1 MPVQRQELEN
11 LGFHHSHDVFMQ
23 ADVPDFQAI
32 NEPRA
37 DASVYV
43 WVSPTAERVDEFD
56 VLYVGK
62 AGRGVSKRL
71 REHRGGFVNSG
82 TGRENRRLISE
93 WTATGRR
100 IMVFSR
106 VSAIHE
112 IFGVSVSIYSTE
124 EQALCERFVPRWN
137 RAVFPRAAA
146 AQTVRPIEAQ
156 AQVLGQAVAPQ
167 PDFVPLFDQMAFGD
181 DVAAFYN
188 SLPAER
194 QVQFAHLLDLLQQ
207 RDPTA
212 GYKIVRGY
220 TGQPSGYDGKPML
233 VFGRIT
239 PGGLAKDAVGRIPL
253 VDDERNPLTI
263 TFKASSRAQGLNAAL
278 FDEGSSGCWRPLD
291 LAHFLQNVDTYLR

>member
-1 MPVQRQELEN
+1 MPIQRRELED
-11 LGFHHSHDVFMQ
+11 LGFHYSHDVFVE
-23 ADVPDFQAI
+23 ADMPDFQSI

-43 WVSPTAERVDEFD
+43 WVSPAAGMVDELD

-93 WTATGRR
+93 WIATGRS

-106 VSAIHE
+106 VSAIQE
-112 IFGVSVSIYSTE
+112 IFGVPVSIYSTE

-146 AQTVRPIEAQ
+146 QPVPPVDAQ
-156 AQVLGQAVAPQ
+156 AQVFGRAVVPSPAA
-167 PDFVPLFDQMAFGD
+167 VPLFDQMAFGD
-181 DVAAFYN
+181 EVAAFY
-188 SLPAER
+188 SELPAEK

-207 RDPTA
+207 RDPAA
-212 GYKIVRGY
+212 GYKIVEGY
-220 TGQPSGYDGKPML
+220 AHQPSGYNKKRML
-233 VFGRIT
+233 VFGMIT
-239 PGGLAKDAVGRIPL
+239 PGGGRAMDPVGRIPL
-253 VDDERNPLTI
+253 VDKERNPLTI
-263 TFKASSRAQGLNAAL
+263 IFQASSRAPGLDAAR
-278 FDEGSSGCWRPLD
+278 FDDSSSGCWRPLD
-291 LAHFLQNVDTYLR
+291 LAHFLENVETYLR

>member
-11 LGFHHSHDVFMQ
+11 LGFHHSHDVFMR
-23 ADVPDFQAI
+23 ADMPDFRAI

-37 DASVYV
+37 DASIYV
-43 WVSPTAERVDEFD
+43 WVSPTAGVVNELD

-93 WTATGRR
+93 WIATGRS

-106 VSAIHE
+106 VAAVHE
-112 IFGVSVSIYSTE
+112 IFGVHVSAYSTE

-137 RAVFPRAAA
+137 RAVFPRAAFA
-146 AQTVRPIEAQ
+146 HAVLPMEAM
-156 AQVLGQAVAPQ
+156 AQVPGHRAAYQ

-181 DVAAFYN
+181 EVAAFCN
-188 SLPAER
+188 SLPPEKQA
-194 QVQFAHLLDLLQQ
+194 QFARLLDLLQQ

-212 GYKIVRGY
+212 GYKIVKGY

-233 VFGRIT
+233 VFGKIT
-239 PGGLAKDAVGRIPL
+239 AAGLAKDAIGRIPL
-253 VDDERNPLTI
+253 VDDERSPLTI
-263 TFKASSRAQGLNAAL
+263 TFKASSRAQGLDAGL
-278 FDEGSSGCWRPLD
+278 FEEGRSGCWRPLD
-291 LAHFLQNVDTYLR
+291 LSHFLRNIDSYLS